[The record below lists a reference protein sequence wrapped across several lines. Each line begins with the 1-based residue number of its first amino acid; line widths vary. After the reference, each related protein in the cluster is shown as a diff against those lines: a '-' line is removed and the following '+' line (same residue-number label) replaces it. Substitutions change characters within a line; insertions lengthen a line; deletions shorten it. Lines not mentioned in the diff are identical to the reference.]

1 MQSKNKFS
9 FNGALEYHSSLSVT
23 KVSETECLISNGAI
37 DLVDNH
43 GSSGGSYTEKGNHAE
58 VFLNKL
64 REEYQTQIEF
74 LGRVQKE
81 LDSVK
86 EDEYPDQGVLQD
98 YYNMLKEP
106 CYDPYFVGNGLIN
119 LKYTGEFE
127 LENGKAYKFYL
138 SKVEDG
144 YRLVAE
150 SKNEQENLEFSFDK
164 NPTQAFY
171 SGFDELITKIEEWL
185 GQPSKGE
192 SK

>member
-1 MQSKNKFS
+1 MQSKNRFS
-9 FNGALEYHSSLSVT
+9 FCGVLEYHSTLSVT
-23 KVSETECLISNGAI
+23 KVSETECLISDGAI
-37 DLVDNH
+37 DLADNH
-43 GSSGGSYTEKGNHAE
+43 CSSSGSHTEKGNSAE
-58 VFLNKL
+58 LFLNKL
-64 REEYQTQIEF
+64 RVEYQSQIKF
-74 LGRVQKE
+74 LERVQKE

-86 EDEYPDQGVLQD
+86 EDTYPDQGVLQD

-138 SKVEDG
+138 SKVEDR
-144 YRLVAE
+144 YRLVGE

-192 SK
+192 HK